1 MGNNQSSSTFAFDD
15 KKCCRN
21 CWGSPLLKDDA
32 DDEWFGEL
40 PRDKKKR
47 KKKSRSQRNL
57 EKLPVVLEVCAMIFL
72 FVVFR
77 FIMYI
82 NNFDVFAS
90 NMFSPCRR
98 VM

>member
-90 NMFSPCRR
+90 NMFSPCRI

>member
-1 MGNNQSSSTFAFDD
+1 MGNNQSSFTFAFDD

-57 EKLPVVLEVCAMIFL
+57 EKLPVAPEVCGIYDILF
-72 FVVFR
+72 FVV
-77 FIMYI
+77 
-82 NNFDVFAS
+82 
-90 NMFSPCRR
+90 
-98 VM
+98 

>member
-1 MGNNQSSSTFAFDD
+1 MNTYLLNMGNNQSSFTFAFDD

-57 EKLPVVLEVCAMIFL
+57 DKLPVVLEVCAMIFL

-82 NNFDVFAS
+82 NNF
-90 NMFSPCRR
+90 
-98 VM
+98 